1 MFDTFDIARSRES
14 ALAMNQ
20 SHDALRGHIR
30 TALATAHDVAADSWS
45 SDTPWVT
52 DVFPS
57 HVVYSHKGQLHKRS
71 YSVDYGAA
79 GSVPKV
85 SVGKA
90 QAVHAGYMTSAT
102 KMDEADRDRSF
113 LVNLPEAE
121 ATPESETPE
130 GTELVCEGI
139 TFSEDVTVK
148 ESKTQNIE
156 VKIIA
161 PGWGSMAYYP
171 KEVLQRDGPKVFTK
185 GTHMMW
191 NHATSTEEADR
202 PEGNLDNLAAVL
214 TTDAQWKESG
224 AKGAGLYARAKVFSD
239 YAEQVAEK
247 GAHIG
252 VSINAAIRG
261 KEGTRDGR
269 TGRIA
274 EQFVKAYST
283 DFVTRAGAGGAPVV
297 PVTEASRGPQEQ
309 PIMTDE
315 ERTQLD
321 NATKE
326 NATLKARLAQ
336 VEESQNRV
344 LATNTV
350 AAVLKE
356 AGVPFSRKL
365 LERAC
370 AAPTFKEG
378 QPDADWV
385 KSVVMDFS
393 EGQEG
398 RIQGFG
404 GDGSEVPARE
414 AEQVAKN
421 TDARLREAFKSLGMA
436 DKGLDF
442 AVAGRV

>member
-14 ALAMNQ
+14 ALPMNQ

-30 TALATAHDVAADSWS
+30 KALDTAHGVTSGSWS
-45 SDTPWVT
+45 ADGPWVT
-52 DVFPS
+52 DMFS
-57 HVVYSHKGQLHKRS
+57 NHVVYSHKGQLQKRS

-79 GSVPKV
+79 GSTPVV

-90 QAVHAGYMTSAT
+90 QAVHAGYITSST
-102 KMDEADRDRSF
+102 KMDEADRSF
-113 LVNLPEAE
+113 LVNLEPQ
-121 ATPESETPE
+121 ESEGTETPE
-130 GTELVCEGI
+130 DSTLVCEGI
-139 TFSEDVTVK
+139 TFSEDVSVK
-148 ESKTQNIE
+148 EAKTQNIE
-156 VKIIA
+156 VKIIG

-171 KEVLQRDGPKVFTK
+171 ADVLKRDGPKVFTK

-239 YAEQVAEK
+239 YADQVSEK
-247 GAHIG
+247 GPHIG

-261 KEGTRDGR
+261 KEGTKEGR

-274 EQFVKAYST
+274 EQFVRAFST

-297 PVTEASRGPQEQ
+297 PVTEAARGPQEQ
-309 PIMTDE
+309 PTMTDE
-315 ERTQLD
+315 ERKQLD
-321 NATKE
+321 DITKE
-326 NATLKARLAQ
+326 NATLRARLAT
-336 VEESQNRV
+336 VEESQNQL
-344 LATNTV
+344 LAVATV

-356 AGVPFSRKL
+356 ASVPFSQKL

-370 AAPTFKEG
+370 STPTFKEG
-378 QPDADWV
+378 KPDTDWV
-385 KSVVMDFS
+385 KGIVADFS
-393 EGQEG
+393 EGVEG
-398 RIQGFG
+398 HIRDM
-404 GDGSEVPARE
+404 GDDDKAPTRE
-414 AEQVAKN
+414 AQKDQKA
-421 TDARLREAFKSLGMA
+421 TDAKLRMAFKDLGLPE
-436 DKGLDF
+436 KSLDF